1 MTATSTPPEAG
12 QRPFIARSG
21 RYLAFLV
28 ISMGVV
34 AIMDQYLSTIKTTAL
49 PYLMQEYGIDASSF
63 SWLETLYMIP
73 TFFIFL
79 LNGLNDLIGRKWSI
93 LILILLMGLSSL
105 AILLWTPSLSMFM
118 AFYAVTM
125 FTTVS
130 NMWTIPPAE
139 ESPAQ
144 NRAKL
149 ISVVYV
155 IGLIPLQAI
164 LPPILVNTLGLSW
177 RWMWGVMFLF
187 MVPVLVLWFFMKET
201 GRYQAVQ
208 AERRAGR
215 SKIHP
220 FGLGAID
227 RRDLRYILLGASI
240 WICWLVNSLLFLWA
254 GYFFMTLKG
263 YSVGQWSM
271 VLLGALVMAIIGGLS
286 SGWIMDRI
294 GRRAALVI
302 GCLGMAVVYC
312 LLGIL
317 PVVVLPFLAALA
329 GFFTSFSYTW
339 IVVYLPEVFPTERRG
354 ACMGWT
360 TTVAR
365 LAYIIGPALAAILLA
380 ASPSMEWFWVVAG
393 AVMLVP
399 VAIVF
404 LFRFYETKTK
414 ELEQIAIER

>member
-1 MTATSTPPEAG
+1 MSSKLEQSIGTGRLSKTRST
-12 QRPFIARSG
+12 
-21 RYLAFLV
+21 RYLVFLV
-28 ISMGVV
+28 ILMGVV
-34 AIMDQYLSTIKTTAL
+34 AIMDQYLSTIKSTAL
-49 PYLMQEYGIDASSF
+49 PYLMQEYQIDASGF

-93 LILILLMGLSSL
+93 LILIVMMGLSSL
-105 AILLWTPSLSMFM
+105 AIVLWTPTLTWFM
-118 AFYAVTM
+118 AFYTVTM

-139 ESPAQ
+139 EAPAQ

-149 ISVVYV
+149 VSVAYV

-177 RWMWGVMFLF
+177 KWMWGVMFLL
-187 MVPVLVLWFFMKET
+187 MLPVLVMWAFMKET
-201 GRYQAVQ
+201 RRYQVIQ
-208 AERRAGR
+208 VERREGT

-220 FGLGAID
+220 FGLGAINRKD
-227 RRDLRYILLGASI
+227 IRYILYGASI

-254 GYFFMTLKG
+254 GYYFMTIKG
-263 YSVGQWSM
+263 FTLSQWSM
-271 VLLGALVMAIIGGLS
+271 VLLGALVMAILGGLS

-294 GRRAALVI
+294 GRRAALVT
-302 GCLGMAVVYC
+302 GCLGMA
-312 LLGIL
+312 LTFGLWGFM
-317 PVVVLPFLAALA
+317 PASVLPFLAALT
-329 GFFTSFSYTW
+329 GFFISFSYTW
-339 IVVYLPEVFPTERRG
+339 IVVYVPEVFPTERRG

-365 LAYIIGPALAAILLA
+365 LAYLIGPALAAILLGN
-380 ASPSMEWFWVVAG
+380 SPTMEWYWMLAG

-404 LFRFYETKTK
+404 IFRFYETKTK
-414 ELEQIAIER
+414 ELEKIAVER